1 MRTYAPIGQ
10 TPILTETL
18 TRDHRS
24 LIGAL
29 TSDGRLYL
37 RGANRALTSAD
48 VVRFLKHLQ
57 QHLGQKLLVVWD
69 GAPIHYGQVKTFLAE
84 GAAADIHLERLPAYA
99 PELNPVEG
107 VWHYLKHVELGNV
120 CCADLDELWYEL
132 RKAIARLRHKSDVI
146 EGCVRQ
152 PGCY

>member
-1 MRTYAPIGQ
+1 M
-10 TPILTETL
+10 LTETL
-18 TRDHRS
+18 THDHRS
-24 LIGAL
+24 LIGAV
-29 TSDGRLYL
+29 TSNGRISM

-48 VVRFLKHLQ
+48 LVRFLRHLQ
-57 QHLGQKLLVVWD
+57 QHLGRKLLVVWD

-107 VWHYLKHVELGNV
+107 VWHYLKHVELGNL
-120 CCADLDELWYEL
+120 CCVDLDELWYEL
-132 RKAIARLRHKSDVI
+132 RKAIARLRHKPHVI

>member
-1 MRTYAPIGQ
+1 MNASCAASCSAASIA
-10 TPILTETL
+10 
-18 TRDHRS
+18 S
-24 LIGAL
+24 
-29 TSDGRLYL
+29 
-37 RGANRALTSAD
+37 RALTRSLGERLRMLLGHRLAVAPTGHVEGD
-48 VVRFLKHLQ
+48 FLKHLG
-57 QHLGQKLLVVWD
+57 HKLLVVRD
-69 GAPIHYGQVKTFLAE
+69 GAPIHYGQVKSFLAE

-107 VWHYLKHVELGNV
+107 MWRYLKHVELANV

-132 RKAIARLRHKSDVI
+132 RKAVARLRHKPDVI